1 MQNATTS
8 APLEHDP
15 MDPAAADFYR
25 RAMASLHEAGV
36 PFLVGGAYALARYTG
51 IARHT
56 KDFDVFLKREDLDLA
71 LAALEG
77 DGLEVV
83 RPFPHWLA
91 KAYEGD
97 LFVDL
102 IYSSGNGIARVDE
115 RWFEHAEEG
124 EVLGVPALLCPAEEI
139 IWSKSFIMERER
151 YDGGDVAHLL
161 RCRGPVLDWNR
172 LLERFAG
179 ADARVLLAH
188 AVLFGYI
195 YPGERGQVP
204 RWVMGELLARV
215 AADQAADQAAGQGS
229 GAPEKLCRGPILSRL
244 QYLVDVEEWGYRDAR
259 RQPLGRMSDEELER
273 WTEAAREE
281 EAKRQG

>member
-1 MQNATTS
+1 MESTKATV
-8 APLEHDP
+8 PVEHDP

-25 RAMASLHEAGV
+25 RAMAALRTAGV

-56 KDFDVFLKREDLDLA
+56 KDFDVFLRREDVERA
-71 LAALEG
+71 LAALAG
-77 DGLEVV
+77 MGLEVDL
-83 RPFPHWLA
+83 PFPHWLA

-102 IYSSGNGIARVDE
+102 IYSSGNGVARVDD

-124 EVLGVPALLCPAEEI
+124 EVLEVPALLCPAEEI

-161 RCRGPVLDWNR
+161 RCRGRVLDWNR

-179 ADARVLLAH
+179 ADARVLLTH
-188 AVLFGYI
+188 VILFGFI
-195 YPGERGQVP
+195 YPGERETIP
-204 RWVMGELLARV
+204 PWVMDELLARL
-215 AADQAADQAAGQGS
+215 AADQRS
-229 GAPEKLCRGPILSRL
+229 APPERLCRGTILSRS
-244 QYLVDVEEWGYRDAR
+244 QYLVDVEEWGLRDAR
-259 RQPLGRMSDEELER
+259 RRPLGSMSDEELER
-273 WTEAAREE
+273 WTRAAREE